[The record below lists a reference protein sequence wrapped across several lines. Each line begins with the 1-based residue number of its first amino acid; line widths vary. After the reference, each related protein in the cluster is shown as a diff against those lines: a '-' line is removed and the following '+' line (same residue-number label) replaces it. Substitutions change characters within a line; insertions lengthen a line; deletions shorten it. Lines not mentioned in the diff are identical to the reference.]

1 MLQSESD
8 VKIVPEEDS
17 CFFDFEE
24 DEIFEQNIDDFD
36 NEMDNEYDD
45 GIADSE
51 LEDSYDE
58 DLSDDPEDDQDTPGS
73 RQPLQVS
80 PDELDELD
88 DYDELDELEE

>member
-1 MLQSESD
+1 MLQSESGID
-8 VKIVPEEDS
+8 EISEDGS

-36 NEMDNEYDD
+36 EAMDRNYDD

-58 DLSDDPEDDQDTPGS
+58 DLDDQIEQSDS
-73 RQPLQVS
+73 
-80 PDELDELD
+80 DEEEKPIREDALDELD
-88 DYDELDELEE
+88 DYDELEE